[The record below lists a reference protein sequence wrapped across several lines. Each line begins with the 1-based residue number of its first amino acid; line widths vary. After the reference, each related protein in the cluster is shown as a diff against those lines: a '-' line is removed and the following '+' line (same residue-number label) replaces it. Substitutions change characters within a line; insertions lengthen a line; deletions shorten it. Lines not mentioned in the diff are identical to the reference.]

1 MRLAAF
7 WPVLALAAA
16 PACGSAEARVTTTDA
31 VLDVRWSAFSESS
44 VKVPRGV
51 PITFTIRNDDPIGH
65 ELIVGDA
72 ALQSR
77 HEKGTE
83 PAHEDRPGE
92 VTVGPG
98 ETATTTVT
106 FAEAGMAY
114 FACHLPGHYR
124 YGMRGVVHVVR

>member
-1 MRLAAF
+1 MRPVAL
-7 WPVLALAAA
+7 WPVLALVAA
-16 PACGSAEARVTTTDA
+16 PACGSAEARVATTDV
-31 VLDVRWSAFSESS
+31 VLGVRWSAFSESS

-51 PITFTIRNDDPIGH
+51 PVRFTIRNDDPIGH

-72 ALQSR
+72 ALQAR
-77 HEKGTE
+77 HENGTE